1 MNNLNNETVQA
12 QGLNRFYSK
21 VYLFFGVGL
30 AISAISAYIFGEVFQ
45 AQTLQFI
52 NNFPLGFTGLWILQ
66 IILVIVL
73 GVKAQKNPSLTV
85 AGFLV
90 YSLLNGLTLSVTLM
104 IYEFGSIVGAFVSA
118 AVTFGVMSAFGI
130 MTKRDLSVVGR
141 IGYGLLIGII
151 ISTLLNVFIL
161 RSQPVDFFL
170 SIVTVFVFMGITAYD
185 NQQIRNVYFATNGG
199 ANTGVAVFMALQLY
213 LDFINLFLALLRIF
227 GKNN

>member
-52 NNFPLGFTGLWILQ
+52 SNFPLGFTGLWILQ

-104 IYEFGSIVGAFVSA
+104 IYDFGSIVGAFVSA

-170 SIVTVFVFMGITAYD
+170 SIVTVFVFM
-185 NQQIRNVYFATNGG
+185 
-199 ANTGVAVFMALQLY
+199 
-213 LDFINLFLALLRIF
+213 
-227 GKNN
+227 

>member
-1 MNNLNNETVQA
+1 MNQLNNETVQA

-21 VYLFFGVGL
+21 VYLFFGIGL
-30 AISAISAYIFGEVFQ
+30 GISAISAYFFGEVF
-45 AQTLQFI
+45 AEQTLQFI
-52 NNFPLGFTGLWILQ
+52 LNFPLGFTGLW
-66 IILVIVL
+66 LVQIVL
-73 GVKAQKNPSLTV
+73 VLVLGAKAQKNPSLTL
-85 AGFLV
+85 AGYLV
-90 YSLLNGLTLSVTLM
+90 YSLMNGLTLSVTLM
-104 IYEFGSIVGAFVSA
+104 VYDFGSIAGAFISA

-161 RSQPVDFFL
+161 NSQPVDFFL

-185 NQQIRNVYFATNGG
+185 NQQIRTVYMATNGG

>member
-1 MNNLNNETVQA
+1 MNQLNNETVQA

-21 VYLFFGVGL
+21 VYLFFGIGL
-30 AISAISAYIFGEVFQ
+30 GISAISAYFFGEVF
-45 AQTLQFI
+45 AEQTLQFI
-52 NNFPLGFTGLWILQ
+52 QNFPLGFTGLW
-66 IILVIVL
+66 LVQIVL
-73 GVKAQKNPSLTV
+73 VLVLGAKAQKNPSLTL
-85 AGFLV
+85 AGYLV
-90 YSLLNGLTLSVTLM
+90 YSLMNGLTLAVTLM
-104 IYEFGSIVGAFVSA
+104 VYDFGSIAGAFISA

-161 RSQPVDFFL
+161 NSQPVDFFL

-185 NQQIRNVYFATNGG
+185 NQRIRTVYMATNGG